1 MANLA
6 VAKGQVA
13 ENHQA
18 NPAVAES
25 HLNFQAKWVV
35 AAVGRS

>member
-1 MANLA
+1 M
-6 VAKGQVA
+6 AKGQVV

-18 NPAVAES
+18 NPAVAENHQS
-25 HLNFQAKWVV
+25 FQAKWVV